1 MATDG
6 SSTHREG
13 RGARVYQND
22 MTADCH
28 VDGKGRALKK
38 AQRHYAYAF
47 HVARAG
53 YGSECEA
60 LPRLLVKCARF
71 GGI

>member
-47 HVARAG
+47 TWQEQATGV
-53 YGSECEA
+53 SEA